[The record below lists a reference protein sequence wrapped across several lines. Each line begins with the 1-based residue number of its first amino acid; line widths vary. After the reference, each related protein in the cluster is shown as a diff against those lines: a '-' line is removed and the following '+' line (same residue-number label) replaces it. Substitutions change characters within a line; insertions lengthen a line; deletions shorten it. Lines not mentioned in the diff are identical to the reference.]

1 MGSIIGHRI
10 DYNGVGALRGQ
21 RHIHNKNLPEYPPP
35 PVYMTLCF
43 PYITFLKLGMEN
55 SPHLR
60 ARVQGERD
68 TLVLLC

>member
-35 PVYMTLCF
+35 PGIYDTVF
-43 PYITFLKLGMEN
+43 PIH
-55 SPHLR
+55 HLPKVR
-60 ARVQGERD
+60 NGEF
-68 TLVLLC
+68 TTS